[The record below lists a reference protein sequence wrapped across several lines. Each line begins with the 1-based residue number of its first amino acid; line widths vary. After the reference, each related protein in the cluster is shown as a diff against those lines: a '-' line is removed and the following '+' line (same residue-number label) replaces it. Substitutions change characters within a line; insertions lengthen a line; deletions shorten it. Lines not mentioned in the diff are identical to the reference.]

1 MRCVIPKA
9 HLKIFARAVHSLAK
23 IGDDLYLDAGEG
35 GLAISTINSSR
46 SAYATYSFRA
56 AFFSSYEPPAE
67 DVNTT
72 DANEDDDDDDAAGE
86 RSKCKVAMKGAVWV
100 FKSIS
105 HLEKTVDSAELTLA
119 PLESKLRARMNCRF
133 SVSKTYSLPFLEC
146 EPLKANYD
154 ASHSKNG
161 FTAQSKVLS
170 EAALNFLSNQEEVTL
185 LAESDAFVIKNYI
198 DVYDVRNADKEQPT
212 PTGGI
217 KGAPVHT
224 KLSMNPETDF
234 SRYEIDPADEEQ
246 SKAGLTFCLKEFRSI
261 LAFADA
267 LNLPISAS
275 FDSGGLYVLSLIIP
289 PQRSLSSR
297 LSPLPFQANNIF
309 AQLPAILRGLPRH
322 GHHVRRQLRKQQP
335 DGEGPRRVGG
345 RGELDAETA
354 NVCGGGCRGG
364 QGATEQGPDSP
375 EILGLC

>member
-1 MRCVIPKA
+1 MAELAELAIMRCVIPKA

-46 SAYATYSFRA
+46 SAYATYSFRT

-67 DVNTT
+67 DANTT
-72 DANEDDDDDDAAGE
+72 DANEDDDDDAGGE

-119 PLESKLRARMNCRF
+119 PLESKMRARMNCRF

-185 LAESDAFVIKNYI
+185 LAESDTLVIKNYI

-224 KLSMNPETDF
+224 VLTMYPETDF
-234 SRYEIDPADEEQ
+234 SSYKIDPADEEQ

-275 FDSGGLYVLSLIIP
+275 FDSGGLYVLSLLIP
-289 PQRSLSSR
+289 RRSLSSR
-297 LSPLPFQANNIF
+297 PS
-309 AQLPAILRGLPRH
+309 
-322 GHHVRRQLRKQQP
+322 VSSS
-335 DGEGPRRVGG
+335 VS
-345 RGELDAETA
+345 
-354 NVCGGGCRGG
+354 G
-364 QGATEQGPDSP
+364 Q
-375 EILGLC
+375 

>member
-1 MRCVIPKA
+1 MVEFAIMRCVIPKA

-67 DVNTT
+67 DVNAT
-72 DANEDDDDDDAAGE
+72 DEDDDESAGE

-297 LSPLPFQANNIF
+297 LSPLPF
-309 AQLPAILRGLPRH
+309 
-322 GHHVRRQLRKQQP
+322 
-335 DGEGPRRVGG
+335 
-345 RGELDAETA
+345 
-354 NVCGGGCRGG
+354 
-364 QGATEQGPDSP
+364 
-375 EILGLC
+375 

>member
-46 SAYATYSFRA
+46 SAYATYSFRT

-67 DVNTT
+67 DANTT
-72 DANEDDDDDDAAGE
+72 DANEDDDDDAGGE

-185 LAESDAFVIKNYI
+185 LAD
-198 DVYDVRNADKEQPT
+198 
-212 PTGGI
+212 
-217 KGAPVHT
+217 
-224 KLSMNPETDF
+224 LSTV
-234 SRYEIDPADEEQ
+234 EI
-246 SKAGLTFCLKEFRSI
+246 LL
-261 LAFADA
+261 L
-267 LNLPISAS
+267 
-275 FDSGGLYVLSLIIP
+275 GLYLVVLI
-289 PQRSLSSR
+289 
-297 LSPLPFQANNIF
+297 
-309 AQLPAILRGLPRH
+309 
-322 GHHVRRQLRKQQP
+322 
-335 DGEGPRRVGG
+335 
-345 RGELDAETA
+345 
-354 NVCGGGCRGG
+354 GCTRWYF
-364 QGATEQGPDSP
+364 
-375 EILGLC
+375 